1 MLRLAAM
8 MFLLT
13 GILVGLGYVVGWLFG
28 SPEIVTLGALVLAI
42 AMNAISYLYSDRIV
56 LSMTRAKVVS
66 ENEYPALH
74 RIVSSLAA
82 SAGMPKPKVAIVNS
96 NVPNAFATGRGP
108 SKSVVAVTTGLLQL
122 LNENELEGVLSHEIS
137 HVKHRDVLVASV
149 AATIAGAISYLA
161 LMGRF
166 GAFFGDSRNR
176 DANMIALILSFL
188 APLAAFLVQTAI
200 SRGREYEADREGAQL
215 SRKPLSLASAL
226 EKIERTVKGG
236 ARLNINPST
245 SPLWIVNPFRGDA
258 VMEMFSTHPSTWKRI
273 ERLKAMAMSVGTLQ

>member
-28 SPEIVTLGALVLAI
+28 SPEIVTLGALALAI

-56 LSMTRAKVVS
+56 LSMTRAKVVG

-122 LNENELEGVLSHEIS
+122 LNENELEGVISHEIS

-176 DANMIALILSFL
+176 DANMIALVLSLL

>member
-166 GAFFGDSRNR
+166 GAFFGGSRNR

>member
-28 SPEIVTLGALVLAI
+28 SPEIVTLGALMLALAI
-42 AMNAISYLYSDRIV
+42 NAISYLYSDRIV
-56 LSMTRAKVVS
+56 LSITRAKVVS
-66 ENEYPALH
+66 ENEYPTLH

-96 NVPNAFATGRGP
+96 SVPNAFATGRGP

-226 EKIERTVKGG
+226 EKIERTVRGG

-273 ERLKAMAMSVGTLQ
+273 ERLKAMALTIGSMQ

>member
-1 MLRLAAM
+1 MIRLAAM

-28 SPEIVTLGALVLAI
+28 SPEFVTLGALVLAT

-56 LSMTRAKVVS
+56 LSMTRAKVVG

-166 GAFFGDSRNR
+166 GAFFGGSRNR
-176 DANMIALILSFL
+176 DANVVALILSFL

>member
-8 MFLLT
+8 MFSLT
-13 GILVGLGYVVGWLFG
+13 GILVGLGYVVGRLFG
-28 SPEIVTLGALVLAI
+28 SPEIVTLGALALAI

-56 LSMTRAKVVS
+56 LSMTRAKVVG

-122 LNENELEGVLSHEIS
+122 LNENELEGVISHEIS

-176 DANMIALILSFL
+176 DANMIALVLSFL